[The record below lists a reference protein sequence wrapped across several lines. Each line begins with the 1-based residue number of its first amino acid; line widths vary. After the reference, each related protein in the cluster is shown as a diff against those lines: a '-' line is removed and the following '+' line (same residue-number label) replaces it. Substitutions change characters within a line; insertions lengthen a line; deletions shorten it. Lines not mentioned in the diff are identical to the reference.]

1 MEFALSSEWGTT
13 KVQTVISE
21 ITKDN
26 GKIKDV
32 LKYDNVIKIMS
43 KFSTCIR
50 YDIISPTDNVTYR
63 VPFTIGSDLDTF
75 IV

>member
-13 KVQTVISE
+13 QIQTVISE

-32 LKYDNVIKIMS
+32 LKSDNVIKIMS
-43 KFSTCIR
+43 KFSTCVR

-63 VPFTIGSDLDTF
+63 VPFTIGADLDTF

>member
-1 MEFALSSEWGTT
+1 MEFTLSSEWNTP
-13 KVQTVISE
+13 QIQLVISE
-21 ITKDN
+21 IKKDN

-32 LKYDNVIKIMS
+32 LKYGNIIKIMS

-50 YDIISPTDNVTYR
+50 YDIISLTDNVTYR
-63 VPFTIGSDLDTF
+63 VPFAIGTDLDTF